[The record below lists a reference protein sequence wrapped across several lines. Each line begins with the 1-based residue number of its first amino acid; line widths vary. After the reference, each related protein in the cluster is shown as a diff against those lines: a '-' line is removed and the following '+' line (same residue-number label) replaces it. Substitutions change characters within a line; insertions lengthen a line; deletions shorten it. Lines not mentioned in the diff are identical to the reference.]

1 MKLEE
6 LEVYQM
12 GMEIGDQ
19 AWSIVQ
25 NWNYF
30 EKDAVGK
37 QLIKASDSI
46 AANISEGYG
55 RYHYK
60 ENRQFCY
67 YSRGSAFETITWITK
82 AKNRNLISELEFND
96 LKKDLNRFIIK
107 LNRYIRSIGPTN
119 DQ

>member
-25 NWNYF
+25 KWNYF
-30 EKDAVGK
+30 AKDAVGK
-37 QLIKASDSI
+37 QLIKAADSI

-55 RYHYK
+55 RYYYK

-67 YSRGSAFETITWITK
+67 YSRGAAFETLTWITK
-82 AKNRNLISELEFND
+82 EKNRKLISELEFSV
-96 LKKDLNRFIIK
+96 LKKDLNTFIIK
-107 LNRYIRSIGPTN
+107 LNRYIRSIGPT
-119 DQ
+119 DD